1 MSDSTSSKAKKP
13 LPPTYLFSSL
23 LLMTGLHLVV
33 PVLEVIRFPWS
44 LTGCVPLLVGIV
56 LNLVADQAF
65 KRAGTTVKPFEESSA
80 LITGGVFRI
89 SRHPMYLGMVLI
101 LFGVAMLLGTLTP
114 ILVVPVFALL
124 MQYRFI
130 MVEERML
137 EAKFGAHWTNYK
149 SRVRQWV

>member
-1 MSDSTSSKAKKP
+1 MSDSDTSKSKKP

-23 LLMTGLHLVV
+23 LLMVGLHLVF
-33 PVLEVIRFPWS
+33 PLREVIHFPWS
-44 LTGCVPLLVGIV
+44 LSGCVPLLMGIV

-65 KRAGTTVKPFEESSA
+65 KRAGTTVKPFEQSSA
-80 LITGGVFRI
+80 LITGGVFCI

-101 LFGVAMLLGTLTP
+101 LFGVAMLMGTLTP

-130 MVEERML
+130 IVEERML
-137 EAKFGAHWTNYK
+137 ETQFGVQWLDYK
-149 SRVRQWV
+149 SRVRQWI